1 MSPFLEYLY
10 KLRNRGSTYGL
21 DRIKELTSALG
32 NPEEAYPII
41 HVAGTNGKGSVC
53 AMLASIYQAN
63 GYKVGLFT
71 SPHLIELGE
80 RIQTNGKNMP
90 MAEIERYI
98 HTIKPI
104 AEKMEKE
111 KEGMHPSFFEIMT
124 AIAFTR
130 FKEEGVDLAV
140 VETGLGGRLDSTN
153 VVMPEVSVIT
163 SISLDH
169 CDMLGSTVAEIAG
182 EKAGIIKPGVP
193 VVTGWLEPS
202 AMAKIS
208 TVAAEKKS
216 PLYELKKKVADCP
229 VTNLMGSFQRRNAA
243 LAVQA
248 VKLLASLFPVRDAMV
263 QKALHQV
270 ELPGRWQVLPSSP
283 PLILDACHNQGG
295 VTCLLEN
302 LQAIQKP
309 FTVWIAAMGE
319 DRAKEVI
326 EAVTPLAEK
335 IVFFTPDQPRACS
348 FSKMLALTPSR
359 FQSKV
364 QEGNW
369 HDLKSE
375 MGRIGEIEVKNVVVT
390 GSIYLVGHVLSFLKK
405 GTGSNLPNLQDIF

>member
-21 DRIKELTSALG
+21 DRIKELTCALG

-53 AMLASIYQAN
+53 AMLASIYQTN

-80 RIQTNGKNMP
+80 RIQINGRNMP

-98 HTIKPI
+98 HMIKPI

-111 KEGMHPSFFEIMT
+111 KEGMYPSFFEIMT
-124 AIAFTR
+124 AIAFAR

-153 VVMPEVSVIT
+153 VVIPKVSVIT

-208 TVAAEKKS
+208 SVAANQKA
-216 PLYELKKKVADCP
+216 PLHKLDKRVEDCP
-229 VTNLMGSFQRRNAA
+229 TTNLYGSFQRRNAA

-248 VKLLASLFPVRDAMV
+248 VKLLGRLFPVEDIMV
-263 QKALHQV
+263 HEALLHV
-270 ELPGRWQVLPSSP
+270 ELPGRWQVLPSTP
-283 PLILDACHNQGG
+283 TIILDACHNQGG
-295 VTCLLEN
+295 VICLLEN
-302 LQAIQKP
+302 LQTLQKP
-309 FTVWIAAMGE
+309 YTVWMAAMGE

-326 EAVTPLAEK
+326 EAVTPFAEK
-335 IVFFTPDQPRACS
+335 IVYFTPDQPRACS
-348 FSKMLALTPSR
+348 FSKMLALTPFR
-359 FQSKV
+359 FRSKI

-375 MGRIGEIEVKNVVVT
+375 MDGIGEVGEKNVVIT

-405 GTGSNLPNLQDIF
+405 GAGSNSPNLQDIF

>member
-21 DRIKELTSALG
+21 ERIKVLTRALG
-32 NPEEAYPII
+32 NPEEAYPVI

-53 AMLASIYQAN
+53 AMLASIYQEN

-71 SPHLIELGE
+71 SPHLMELGE
-80 RIQTNGKNMP
+80 RIQINGQNMP
-90 MAEIERYI
+90 MAEIESYI
-98 HTIKPI
+98 RIIQPI
-104 AEKMEKE
+104 AEEMESE
-111 KEGMHPSFFEIMT
+111 KKGMHPSFFEIMT
-124 AIAFTR
+124 AIAFAR

-153 VVMPEVSVIT
+153 VVMPSVSVIT

-193 VVTGWLEPS
+193 VVTGWLES
-202 AMAKIS
+202 AAMAKIS

-216 PLYELKKKVADCP
+216 PLYEVKKKVADCP
-229 VTNLMGSFQRRNAA
+229 LTNLQGSFQRRNAA

-248 VKLLASLFPVRDAMV
+248 VKLLVSHFPLQDETVQGALQYVR
-263 QKALHQV
+263 
-270 ELPGRWQVLPSSP
+270 LPGRWQVLPGSP
-283 PLILDACHNQGG
+283 PMILDACHNQGG

-302 LQAIQKP
+302 LQTIQKP

-319 DRAKEVI
+319 DRAREVI

-335 IVFFTPDQPRACS
+335 IVYFTADQPRACS
-348 FSKMLALTPSR
+348 FLKMLALTPSR
-359 FQSKV
+359 FRSKV

-369 HDLKSE
+369 NDLKTE
-375 MGRIGEIEVKNVVVT
+375 IGRINEIKVKNVVVT
-390 GSIYLVGHVLSFLKK
+390 GSIYLVGHVLSFFKK
-405 GTGSNLPNLQDIF
+405 GTGSNFSNLQDIF